1 MDEGSPRPR
10 GAVTAAPLARLID
23 AFHRLPGIGPKS
35 AQRLAYHVL
44 RAPEAEAHDLA
55 EALLDIKQ
63 RIHLCAVCQNLTE
76 SDPCGLCDDP
86 SRDPTRVCVVEEPL
100 DVLAVERAG
109 AFRGRYH
116 VLHGHL
122 SPMDGVGP
130 EQLKV
135 QQLLARL
142 GAPGPGT
149 GPGDAAG
156 QIDEVILAT
165 NSNLEGEATAA
176 YLARLIGPLGV
187 RVTRIAHGLPM
198 GSDVEY
204 ADERTLH
211 QALEHRVS
219 MADPGSAAAPDA

>member
-1 MDEGSPRPR
+1 MDAGPPRQR
-10 GAVTAAPLARLID
+10 AAVTAAPLARLID

-142 GAPGPGT
+142 GAADGAPPI
-149 GPGDAAG
+149 A
-156 QIDEVILAT
+156 EVILAT

-219 MADPGSAAAPDA
+219 MADSGPAPAPDP

>member
-76 SDPCGLCDDP
+76 SDPCGLCDDA
-86 SRDPTRVCVVEEPL
+86 SRDATRVCVVEEPL

-142 GAPGPGT
+142 GAADGAPP
-149 GPGDAAG
+149 
-156 QIDEVILAT
+156 IDEVILAT

-219 MADPGSAAAPDA
+219 MADPGSAAAPGPDA

>member
-1 MDEGSPRPR
+1 MDAGDPRPR
-10 GAVTAAPLARLID
+10 GAITAAPLARLID

-44 RAPEAEAHDLA
+44 RAPEAEAQDLA
-55 EALLDIKQ
+55 DALLDVKQ
-63 RIHLCAVCQNLTE
+63 RIRLCGVCQNLTE
-76 SDPCGLCDDP
+76 SDPCAVCADP
-86 SRDPTRVCVVEEPL
+86 GRDPATVCVVEEPL

-122 SPMDGVGP
+122 SPMDGIGP

-142 GAPGPGT
+142 GAADGAPPVE
-149 GPGDAAG
+149 
-156 QIDEVILAT
+156 EVILAT
-165 NSNLEGEATAA
+165 NPNLEGEATAA
-176 YLARLIGPLGV
+176 YLARLLAPLGV
-187 RVTRIAHGLPM
+187 RVTRIAHGLPI

-219 MADPGSAAAPDA
+219 MAESAPARPPDG

>member
-1 MDEGSPRPR
+1 MDEGSARPR
-10 GAVTAAPLARLID
+10 GGVTAAPLARLID

-76 SDPCGLCDDP
+76 SDPCGLCDDA
-86 SRDPTRVCVVEEPL
+86 SRDATRVCVVEEPL

-142 GAPGPGT
+142 GAADGAPP
-149 GPGDAAG
+149 
-156 QIDEVILAT
+156 IDEVILAT

-219 MADPGSAAAPDA
+219 MADPGSDPGAAPSL

>member
-1 MDEGSPRPR
+1 MDAGSPRPR

-142 GAPGPGT
+142 GAADGAPP
-149 GPGDAAG
+149 
-156 QIDEVILAT
+156 IDEVILAT

-219 MADPGSAAAPDA
+219 MSEPSPAPGSAPSL

>member
-1 MDEGSPRPR
+1 MDEGSARPR
-10 GAVTAAPLARLID
+10 GGVTAAPLARLID

-76 SDPCGLCDDP
+76 SDPCGLCDDA
-86 SRDPTRVCVVEEPL
+86 SRDATRVCVVEEPL

-149 GPGDAAG
+149 GPDTGSS

-219 MADPGSAAAPDA
+219 MADPGSAPGPDA

>member
-1 MDEGSPRPR
+1 MDAGPPQPR

-76 SDPCGLCDDP
+76 RDPCGLCDDP
-86 SRDPTRVCVVEEPL
+86 ARDPTRVCVVEEPL

-142 GAPGPGT
+142 GAADGAP
-149 GPGDAAG
+149 A
-156 QIDEVILAT
+156 IDEVILAT

-176 YLARLIGPLGV
+176 YLARLIRPLGV

-219 MADPGSAAAPDA
+219 MGDPGTASSP

>member
-1 MDEGSPRPR
+1 MDAGPPRQR
-10 GAVTAAPLARLID
+10 AAVTAAPLARLID

-142 GAPGPGT
+142 GAADGAPPI
-149 GPGDAAG
+149 A
-156 QIDEVILAT
+156 EVILAT

>member
-10 GAVTAAPLARLID
+10 GGVTAAPLARLID

-76 SDPCGLCDDP
+76 SDPCGLCDDA
-86 SRDPTRVCVVEEPL
+86 SRDATRVCVVEEPL

-142 GAPGPGT
+142 GAADGAPP
-149 GPGDAAG
+149 
-156 QIDEVILAT
+156 IDEVILAT

-219 MADPGSAAAPDA
+219 MADPGSAAAPGP